1 MTLTTLMPQHL
12 ARQQAGK
19 RSLSENLKTFF
30 RLLPVFFKDP
40 SKKNS
45 KYSQHPP
52 STAPRLVEREES
64 GRKES
69 FQGMEGSVDFR
80 DLASATCFEAN
91 ANLSRFQGT
100 CISVEERRRRLLCYA
115 IETRKNVAQVHA
127 LGNWLTRQ
135 NGDAILAVRNKFLI
149 RSSIFCNLIFDDHI
163 SI

>member
-1 MTLTTLMPQHL
+1 MNIV
-12 ARQQAGK
+12 
-19 RSLSENLKTFF
+19 LSEKLHDTRHWCHNIWLDSRQVSEVCLKTLKLFF
-30 RLLPVFFKDP
+30 DWSQFFSRTPKKKIQNAANFYCSSSSP
-40 SKKNS
+40 S
-45 KYSQHPP
+45 
-52 STAPRLVEREES
+52 ERRA
-64 GRKES
+64 GGKKES

-149 RSSIFCNLIFDDHI
+149 RSSIFVT
-163 SI
+163 